1 MIKLHTNLDG
11 KTAYFGPIRDSLKPH
26 HFCLGGNW
34 EYDKGYFD
42 SVLWRENGETI
53 YLRMPF
59 HVLNGELDHYNA
71 YIQFDTPYVIKH
83 IVNFGLDRDE
93 NSLLSATGFNQFQKP
108 IDRDAH
114 IRQKNH
120 WEEAGEQVIEKV
132 VQLLDHTNASS

>member
-1 MIKLHTNLDG
+1 MQCREQSMIKLHTELDA
-11 KTAYFGPIRDSLKPH
+11 KTAYFCQISDSLKPH
-26 HFCLGGNW
+26 RICLGGNW
-34 EYDKGYFD
+34 EDDKGYFD
-42 SVLWRENGETI
+42 SVLWQENGETI

-108 IDRDAH
+108 IDR
-114 IRQKNH
+114 
-120 WEEAGEQVIEKV
+120 
-132 VQLLDHTNASS
+132 